1 MSAKRKGDVCR
12 VLLEKEQANLVSGLV
27 EKLKADYCKVDS
39 SKLVN
44 QIVAIFFQKYVSR
57 EYNSI
62 AEMFFNKRGYLR
74 SLINDTSIEDIDESI
89 KAYLGKRRVVMG
101 QKKKS

>member
-27 EKLKADYCKVDS
+27 EKLKADYCKVDI

-44 QIVAIFFQKYVSR
+44 QIVAVFFEKYAAQ
-57 EYNSI
+57 EYGSI
-62 AEMFFNKRGYLR
+62 AATFFDKRGYLQNLVN
-74 SLINDTSIEDIDESI
+74 STPLEDIATSI
-89 KAYLGKRRVVMG
+89 KAYLGKRWVVRERK
-101 QKKKS
+101 QRT